1 MTFSSK
7 HDRMIRRAGRS
18 KGRSNMSSAALL
30 FLVLSIAIGMVFGLS
45 TYAIVAGVLMLILVG
60 IVHFT
65 GILPE

>member
-7 HDRMIRRAGRS
+7 HDRMMRRMGRS

-30 FLVLSIAIGMVFGLS
+30 FLVLSIAIGMVFGMS

>member
-1 MTFSSK
+1 
-7 HDRMIRRAGRS
+7 
-18 KGRSNMSSAALL
+18 MSSAALL
-30 FLVLSIAIGMVFGLS
+30 FLVLSIAIGMVFGMS

>member
-7 HDRMIRRAGRS
+7 RDRIMGQAGRS
-18 KGRSNMSSAALL
+18 KMSSAAIL

-45 TYAIVAGVLMLILVG
+45 TYAIAAGVLMLILVA
-60 IVHFT
+60 IVHYT

>member
-7 HDRMIRRAGRS
+7 RDRMMGQAW
-18 KGRSNMSSAALL
+18 RSNMSSAAIL

-45 TYAIVAGVLMLILVG
+45 TYAIAAGVLMLILVA
-60 IVHFT
+60 IVHYT

>member
-1 MTFSSK
+1 
-7 HDRMIRRAGRS
+7 
-18 KGRSNMSSAALL
+18 MSSAALL
-30 FLVLSIAIGMVFGLS
+30 FLVLSIAIGMVFGWS

>member
-1 MTFSSK
+1 
-7 HDRMIRRAGRS
+7 
-18 KGRSNMSSAALL
+18 MSSAALL

>member
-7 HDRMIRRAGRS
+7 HDRMIRRAGGS

-30 FLVLSIAIGMVFGLS
+30 FLVLSIAIGMVFGWS